1 MSESVELFCNENWI
15 IISKLVDRTTLFF
28 YIFMKYT
35 QGQTIGKLTNPKS
48 FRELVSQI
56 GGSLV

>member
-28 YIFMKYT
+28 YTFMKYT
-35 QGQTIGKLTNPKS
+35 RGQTIGKLTNPKS